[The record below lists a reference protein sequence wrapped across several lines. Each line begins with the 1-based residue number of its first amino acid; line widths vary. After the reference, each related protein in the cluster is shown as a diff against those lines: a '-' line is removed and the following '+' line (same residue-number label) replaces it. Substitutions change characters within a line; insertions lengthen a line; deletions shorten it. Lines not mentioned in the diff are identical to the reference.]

1 MKKITQYLITATVAL
16 FAFSSCEKKL
26 EDAYPNP
33 NSFSRVPVESLLPP
47 VIYNM
52 TLDPQTDFRFLG
64 GYIQNWTNISA
75 QNQWDRMGYQAGSD
89 NGGAIWRGHYYDLGQ
104 NLVRMIEWGSEE
116 KKWDYVGVAKAI
128 QAWSWLLTTDYHG
141 EIILKEAFNTNLLT
155 FKYDTQE
162 DVYNHVRLLCREAI
176 DYLSRTGDGVS
187 QVNLQKG
194 DAFMNNGDVE
204 KWKKFVYGVM
214 ARSYNHLSNKST
226 YKADSVIYYCDKAML
241 TAADDV
247 TVKFSNAGKNNE
259 ANFFGPFRG
268 NMAAYRQT
276 EFTVNLLTGA
286 NTAFAGVDD
295 PRKWYYLQLDANNL
309 LFRGVRIAKGEAD
322 ISPTGN
328 RPRNFWGNTSA
339 SSIPPNDFNSKY
351 IFRNNSEF
359 PVMTATE
366 IHFMKAEAAL
376 RKGDKTTALAA
387 YKRGIEESFSMLLNR
402 FNFNV
407 PPANQLNSS
416 SAATFMANP
425 TVLPTN
431 LDSMTLSRI
440 MLQKYIALW
449 GYGMHETWTDMRRF
463 HYTDLDPAVPGQ
475 QVYRGFTPPTGS
487 DLFPD
492 NSTKLV
498 YRVRPRYNSEYIWN
512 VAELDR
518 IGARTADYHTIRC
531 WFSEP

>member
-1 MKKITQYLITATVAL
+1 MKRIAQYLITATAAV

-26 EDAYPNP
+26 EEAYANP
-33 NSFSRVPVESLLPP
+33 NSFSRVPVETLLPP
-47 VIYNM
+47 VIYSM
-52 TLDPQTDFRFLG
+52 ALDPQTDFRFLG

-104 NLVRMIEWGSEE
+104 NLVKMVEWGSEE
-116 KKWDYVGVAKAI
+116 RKWDYVGVAKAI

-162 DVYNHVRLLCREAI
+162 EVYNYVRQLCREAI
-176 DYLSRTGDGVS
+176 ENLEKTGDGVS
-187 QVNLQKG
+187 PANLQKG

-214 ARSYNHLSNKST
+214 ARSYNHLSNKSI
-226 YKADSVIYYCDKAML
+226 YKADSVIFYCDKAMQSS
-241 TAADDV
+241 ADDV
-247 TVKFSNAGKNNE
+247 TVKFSNAGRNNE
-259 ANFFGPFRG
+259 ANFFSPFRG

-276 EFTVNLLTGA
+276 EFTVNLLTGTNA
-286 NTAFAGVDD
+286 AFPGVDD
-295 PRKWYYLQLDANNL
+295 PRKWYYLQLDANNTT
-309 LFRGVRIAKGEAD
+309 FRGLQIAKGEAP
-322 ISPTGN
+322 ITANS

-339 SSIPPNDFNSKY
+339 SSIPPNDLNSKY
-351 IFRNNSEF
+351 LFRNNSEF

-376 RKGDKTTALAA
+376 RKGDKTTALGA
-387 YKRGIEESFSMLLNR
+387 YKRGIEESFNMLLNR
-402 FNFNV
+402 FNQNV
-407 PPANQLNSS
+407 PTANQLNSG
-416 SAATFMANP
+416 SAATFMSD
-425 TVLPTN
+425 VKVVPTN
-431 LDSMTLSRI
+431 LDSVTLTRI

-449 GYGMHETWTDMRRF
+449 GYGMHETWTDLRRF
-463 HYTDLDPAVPGQ
+463 HYIDPDPVTTQ
-475 QVYRGFTPPTGS
+475 QVYRGFTPPSSTAG

-492 NSTKLV
+492 NSTKFV

-512 VAELDR
+512 VVELDR
-518 IGARTADYHTIRC
+518 IGARTADYHTVKC